1 MFRDSRLNRLTLV
14 LLLLLPVLNGCAVS
28 KPHAELPPD
37 IAKQRIGELQLAILA
52 LGDGVD
58 TDESLRAAKIAFEY
72 SKQLARKYEV
82 TDSAIVHNLK
92 VNLGIRE
99 RGLCIDW
106 TSDLLARLKREDF
119 YSLDLHWA
127 IANYETAFRLEHSTV
142 VISASGYSMYQGL
155 ILDPWRN
162 SGDLYW
168 APVLHDPGYAWK
180 PQAEIHALKRRHRE
194 ENKNRSYIR

>member
-1 MFRDSRLNRLTLV
+1 MFRDSRLNRLPLV

-82 TDSAIVHNLK
+82 TFVSTGLAIYW
-92 VNLGIRE
+92 
-99 RGLCIDW
+99 RGSSGKIFTASTCTGRSPTTRPLSGSS
-106 TSDLLARLKREDF
+106 TARL
-119 YSLDLHWA
+119 S
-127 IANYETAFRLEHSTV
+127 
-142 VISASGYSMYQGL
+142 SAPA
-155 ILDPWRN
+155 D
-162 SGDLYW
+162 
-168 APVLHDPGYAWK
+168 
-180 PQAEIHALKRRHRE
+180 
-194 ENKNRSYIR
+194 IRCTRG

>member
-1 MFRDSRLNRLTLV
+1 MFRDSRLNRLPLV

-99 RGLCIDW
+99 PALGDRQLRDRFPARAQHGCHQRQRIFDVPGAD
-106 TSDLLARLKREDF
+106 SRSLA
-119 YSLDLHWA
+119 
-127 IANYETAFRLEHSTV
+127 
-142 VISASGYSMYQGL
+142 
-155 ILDPWRN
+155 
-162 SGDLYW
+162 
-168 APVLHDPGYAWK
+168 
-180 PQAEIHALKRRHRE
+180 
-194 ENKNRSYIR
+194 